1 MFQMLFNLL
10 SMAVVRSI
18 DFAGMPIRIPYILQ
32 FWECNIYPV
41 FYFSCILQSYSD
53 GEKKSPGEMQYICG
67 EKMKV
72 NIQRRSD
79 FSSFSLQ
86 WSRLF
91 TDLSFHFRTLCLL
104 FLNQSYIRLSSRFLD
119 KLPSPLLYVGISLIV
134 SLLTDTLL

>member
-1 MFQMLFNLL
+1 
-10 SMAVVRSI
+10 
-18 DFAGMPIRIPYILQ
+18 
-32 FWECNIYPV
+32 
-41 FYFSCILQSYSD
+41 
-53 GEKKSPGEMQYICG
+53 MQYICG

-79 FSSFSLQ
+79 FSSFSLY

-119 KLPSPLLYVGISLIV
+119 KLPSPLLYVGMSLIV